1 MHSDEELK
9 ARQGRDV
16 QRAIDAVFDT
26 LVDVYREAILKLPAG
41 EAYVFMPALSR
52 AVGQAA
58 ALRVFYKAL
67 VPDETR
73 SDVSYRE
80 VEEKYMREYGS
91 KRPELL
97 AWIAAKL
104 ETVLDYARLTAP
116 IFAHEDIHRTFVMKG
131 YRTVVLRR
139 EEFKYAEAANCVFD
153 MFLHNL
159 RFAIERV
166 KRRLLY
172 D

>member
-1 MHSDEELK
+1 MGTNTDMQWWDIIL
-9 ARQGRDV
+9 A
-16 QRAIDAVFDT
+16 T
-26 LVDVYREAILKLPAG
+26 LGDVYREAMLKLPAG

-67 VPDETR
+67 VQEETR
-73 SDVSYRE
+73 PDVSYRE
-80 VEEKYMREYGS
+80 VEEKYMREYSS

-97 AWIAAKL
+97 AWIVARL

-116 IFAHEDIHRTFVMKG
+116 IFTHEDIPQTFVREG

-153 MFLHNL
+153 MFLRNL
-159 RFAIERV
+159 MFAIERV
-166 KRRLLY
+166 KRRLN
-172 D
+172 